1 MMRLALQRIDKEPDN
16 TFGNDQAKLLFRK
29 AILNPNISIVI
40 GGGDSAAILNKIGGS
55 ELKKMIKLI

>member
-29 AILNPNISIVI
+29 DHKYPQNLWSLEITH
-40 GGGDSAAILNKIGGS
+40 S
-55 ELKKMIKLI
+55 EKT